1 MEIGNNVGIA
11 NFILGKL
18 LICTGPVHGTFRA
31 LHALIGGG
39 NWNNGVGIPV
49 GNLTSQ
55 LFANVYGN
63 KLDKFCK
70 HVLHIPYFVRY
81 MDDFIIL
88 SDDLEQLKE
97 WVKRIEEFLEN
108 EMLLHINPKSTILYA
123 GNGIDF
129 CGYIHYADH
138 KKVRKSSIRKLKQ
151 DVKAY
156 ELGELPPE
164 EFNRKYESR
173 KGHLGHA
180 DTYHIAKA
188 VEYELLFYEW
198 ERLEATA

>member
-1 MEIGNNVGIA
+1 MKHEYTEHEE
-11 NFILGKL
+11 K
-18 LICTGPVHGTFRA
+18 R
-31 LHALIGGG
+31 
-39 NWNNGVGIPV
+39 NNGANSPFQLGEADRKHIAGIGVDVPC
-49 GNLTSQ
+49 
-55 LFANVYGN
+55 A
-63 KLDKFCK
+63 
-70 HVLHIPYFVRY
+70 
-81 MDDFIIL
+81 
-88 SDDLEQLKE
+88 
-97 WVKRIEEFLEN
+97 KR
-108 EMLLHINPKSTILYA
+108 
-123 GNGIDF
+123 GQ
-129 CGYIHYADH
+129 
-138 KKVRKSSIRKLKQ
+138 KVRKSSIRKLKQ

>member
-1 MEIGNNVGIA
+1 MKFVIQGLKYDTDKMKKIA
-11 NFILGKL
+11 NVKKWYETNSPLVKAIYGNRK
-18 LICTGPVHGTFRA
+18 VGTTYDCELWRSEK
-31 LHALIGGG
+31 G
-39 NWNNGVGIPV
+39 NWLLTHTEDYNKKVGHAI
-49 GNLTSQ
+49 T
-55 LFANVYGN
+55 
-63 KLDKFCK
+63 
-70 HVLHIPYFVRY
+70 
-81 MDDFIIL
+81 
-88 SDDLEQLKE
+88 EEE

>member
-1 MEIGNNVGIA
+1 MQPGLA
-11 NFILGKL
+11 
-18 LICTGPVHGTFRA
+18 
-31 LHALIGGG
+31 
-39 NWNNGVGIPV
+39 
-49 GNLTSQ
+49 
-55 LFANVYGN
+55 
-63 KLDKFCK
+63 
-70 HVLHIPYFVRY
+70 VLVMGLNI
-81 MDDFIIL
+81 
-88 SDDLEQLKE
+88 
-97 WVKRIEEFLEN
+97 
-108 EMLLHINPKSTILYA
+108 STI
-123 GNGIDF
+123 IE
-129 CGYIHYADH
+129 
-138 KKVRKSSIRKLKQ
+138 RKSSIRKLKQ

>member
-1 MEIGNNVGIA
+1 MGFNIMDLMNGATRAAVEGVDNYEAITLNLDEIKV
-11 NFILGKL
+11 
-18 LICTGPVHGTFRA
+18 T
-31 LHALIGGG
+31 
-39 NWNNGVGIPV
+39 
-49 GNLTSQ
+49 
-55 LFANVYGN
+55 
-63 KLDKFCK
+63 K
-70 HVLHIPYFVRY
+70 HNRY
-81 MDDFIIL
+81 
-88 SDDLEQLKE
+88 S
-97 WVKRIEEFLEN
+97 
-108 EMLLHINPKSTILYA
+108 
-123 GNGIDF
+123 IDF

-138 KKVRKSSIRKLKQ
+138 KKARKSSIRKLKQ

>member
-39 NWNNGVGIPV
+39 NWNNGVHCGSRAVNCNNYPW
-49 GNLTSQ
+49 
-55 LFANVYGN
+55 NVNTNIG
-63 KLDKFCK
+63 
-70 HVLHIPYFVRY
+70 VRY

-156 ELGELPPE
+156 ELGKLPPE

>member
-1 MEIGNNVGIA
+1 M
-11 NFILGKL
+11 K
-18 LICTGPVHGTFRA
+18 R
-31 LHALIGGG
+31 
-39 NWNNGVGIPV
+39 GVGKTH
-49 GNLTSQ
+49 G
-55 LFANVYGN
+55 
-63 KLDKFCK
+63 KRK
-70 HVLHIPYFVRY
+70 
-81 MDDFIIL
+81 DDP
-88 SDDLEQLKE
+88 SC
-97 WVKRIEEFLEN
+97 VC
-108 EMLLHINPKSTILYA
+108 HGTILYA

-138 KKVRKSSIRKLKQ
+138 KKARKSSIRKLKQ

-173 KGHLGHA
+173 KGHLGHT

>member
-1 MEIGNNVGIA
+1 MYIPEFWCGVAATIITEVIIA
-11 NFILGKL
+11 IAYS
-18 LICTGPVHGTFRA
+18 I
-31 LHALIGGG
+31 
-39 NWNNGVGIPV
+39 
-49 GNLTSQ
+49 
-55 LFANVYGN
+55 
-63 KLDKFCK
+63 
-70 HVLHIPYFVRY
+70 
-81 MDDFIIL
+81 
-88 SDDLEQLKE
+88 
-97 WVKRIEEFLEN
+97 
-108 EMLLHINPKSTILYA
+108 
-123 GNGIDF
+123 
-129 CGYIHYADH
+129 YADH

>member
-1 MEIGNNVGIA
+1 M
-11 NFILGKL
+11 GKRYYDNYDYEEAYKEQ
-18 LICTGPVHGTFRA
+18 CK
-31 LHALIGGG
+31 
-39 NWNNGVGIPV
+39 
-49 GNLTSQ
+49 
-55 LFANVYGN
+55 
-63 KLDKFCK
+63 KLED
-70 HVLHIPYFVRY
+70 
-81 MDDFIIL
+81 
-88 SDDLEQLKE
+88 
-97 WVKRIEEFLEN
+97 
-108 EMLLHINPKSTILYA
+108 PKSTILYA